1 MQKCV
6 SLTEE
11 VDPPPS
17 CSRTAT
23 TGGYEK
29 TQFLPSHDSQHV
41 RNPFPEIHP
50 FLRNQKKGYFS
61 LSSPIPHFSPKAEQS
76 IGQKGDPFALFDE
89 DDERPPSGRKPN
101 RPDENR
107 GTPIRRIG
115 KGFPRLLTISA
126 GRGSSFEER
135 MSKPGGRASGAARG
149 SGYSSLSLTDGVL
162 PFLSIPFLSRFRFVP
177 SGRLAPPGIHRTE

>member
-1 MQKCV
+1 MQKSV

-29 TQFLPSHDSQHV
+29 TQYFPSHDSQHV
-41 RNPFPEIHP
+41 RNPFPKIHP
-50 FLRNQKKGYFS
+50 FLRNQKKGHYS
-61 LSSPIPHFSPKAEQS
+61 LSSPIPRFSPKAEQS
-76 IGQKGDPFALFDE
+76 IGQKGDTFALFNE
-89 DDERPPSGRKPN
+89 DDERPPSAREPN

-107 GTPIRRIG
+107 GTTIRRIG
-115 KGFPRLLTISA
+115 KGFPRLLIISA
-126 GRGSSFEER
+126 GRGSSVEER
-135 MSKPGGRASGAARG
+135 MSRSGGRASGGVRG
-149 SGYSSLSLTDGVL
+149 SVCSSLSVADGVL

-177 SGRLAPPGIHRTE
+177 SGRLAPPGIHRTK